1 MALADDLQGDIADLL
16 NDPDFGRDVTI
27 RKTVP
32 GTYDPS
38 DGSTT
43 APTVTDYPTR
53 GLLLAYKDALID
65 GTLIRV
71 GDRKAIIK
79 VQNLGV
85 TLTESDDLILFVGT
99 TKYTIVSFKTGELG
113 GTVYLYVLQIRK

>member
-16 NDPDFGRDVTI
+16 NDTDFGRDVTV

-32 GTYDPS
+32 GIYDPS

-53 GLLLAYKDALID
+53 GLLLAYADKLID
-65 GTLIRV
+65 GSLIRQ
-71 GDRKAIIK
+71 GDRKAILK

-85 TLTESDDLILFVGT
+85 ALTETDDLMLLVGT
-99 TKYTIVSFKTGELG
+99 DKYTVVSMKTGELG
-113 GTVYLYVLQIRK
+113 GTTYLNVLQIRK